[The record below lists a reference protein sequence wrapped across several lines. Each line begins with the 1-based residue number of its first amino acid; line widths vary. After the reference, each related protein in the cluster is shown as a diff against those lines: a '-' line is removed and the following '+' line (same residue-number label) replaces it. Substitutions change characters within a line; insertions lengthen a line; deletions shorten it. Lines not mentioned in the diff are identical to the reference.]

1 MQNPDGSKRNQG
13 VYYTDDIVFDEVLH
27 GGKNTIFAA

>member
-1 MQNPDGSKRNQG
+1 MQNPDGNERNQS
-13 VYYTDDIVFDEVLH
+13 VYYTDDIVFDKMFH